1 MDPIV
6 YECTCDLDFIN
17 QTIDQIYNVQLANQL
32 ILNDI
37 YHLGL
42 WFVGALV
49 GVFTLTL
56 LYSVI
61 TKFAR

>member
-1 MDPIV
+1 MEPIV
-6 YECTCDLDFIN
+6 YECSCDLDFIN
-17 QTIDQIYNVQLANQL
+17 QTIDQIYNVQLANQQL
-32 ILNDI
+32 LSDI
-37 YHLGL
+37 YHLGI